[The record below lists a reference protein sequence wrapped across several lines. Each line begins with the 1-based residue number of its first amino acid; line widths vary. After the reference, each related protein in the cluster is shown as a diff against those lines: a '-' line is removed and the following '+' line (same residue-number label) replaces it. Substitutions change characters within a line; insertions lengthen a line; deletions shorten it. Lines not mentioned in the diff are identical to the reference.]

1 MRAHMRW
8 SRRECRAKAFDCLSR
23 AKRIN
28 DPEERAEMLRLAQM
42 WISLYE
48 PLADIPGAYEYLSQD
63 QRPR

>member
-42 WISLYE
+42 WISL
-48 PLADIPGAYEYLSQD
+48 LNH
-63 QRPR
+63 